1 MTDTTTATALLD
13 AAETAF
19 ATDGLDSASLRGI
32 MRSAE
37 ADSGS
42 IHYHYGSRKGLV
54 GAVLSRILE
63 PLQDRRL
70 ELLGEI
76 EGQPA
81 TSDLVAALVRPDLEA
96 VLRVGSR
103 DAAAGPVVARI
114 YMRPSGFVLDM
125 VEESFRPVAEAFMP
139 HFSRALAHLSGDE
152 ISWRIRWVV
161 FGLLG
166 SWIAEAG
173 ANFRVSGLELELS
186 RMVASLT
193 GALEATSSEGTR

>member
-1 MTDTTTATALLD
+1 MTDTTTAAALLN

-37 ADSGS
+37 ADPGS
-42 IHYHYGSRKGLV
+42 IHYHYGSREGLV
-54 GAVLSRILE
+54 RAVLRRILE

-76 EGQPA
+76 EADPT
-81 TSDLVAALVRPDLEA
+81 TSELVEALVRPDLEA

-103 DAAAGPVVARI
+103 DVSAGPVVARI
-114 YMRPSGFVLDM
+114 YMRPSEFVLGM
-125 VEESFRPVAEAFMP
+125 VEESFRPVAEAFKP
-139 HFSRALAHLSGDE
+139 HFAAALAHLSGDE

-166 SWIAEAG
+166 CWISEAG
-173 ANFRVSGLELELS
+173 ATFRPSDLESELAKI
-186 RMVASLT
+186 VASLT
-193 GALEATSSEGTR
+193 GALEASSSEETR

>member
-13 AAETAF
+13 AAERAF

-32 MRSAE
+32 MRRAA
-37 ADSGS
+37 ADPGS
-42 IHYHYGSRKGLV
+42 IHYHYGSRDGLV
-54 GAVLSRILE
+54 GAVLRRILE
-63 PLQDRRL
+63 PLQNRRL

-76 EGQPA
+76 RGDPA
-81 TSDLVAALVRPDLEA
+81 TSELVEALVRPDLEA

-103 DAAAGPVVARI
+103 DASAGPVVARI
-114 YMRPSGFVLDM
+114 YVRPSAFVLGM

-139 HFSRALAHLSGDE
+139 HFAAALAHLSPEE

-173 ANFRVSGLELELS
+173 ANFRVSDLESELS
-186 RMVASLT
+186 RMVTSLT
-193 GALEATSSEGTR
+193 GALEAASSEGTR